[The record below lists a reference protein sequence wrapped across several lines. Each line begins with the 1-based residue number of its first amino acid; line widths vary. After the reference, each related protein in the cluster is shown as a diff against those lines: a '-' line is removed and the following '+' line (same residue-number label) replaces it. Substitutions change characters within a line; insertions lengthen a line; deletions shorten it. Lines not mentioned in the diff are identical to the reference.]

1 MIHRI
6 IAAVFGLTPMVV
18 TFVLSAWFIPAFLLA
33 LSGNQPVLSDDLPT
47 AGRLWMFNLVAIAME
62 LTDLRKR
69 SGRQIAALYQKMASR
84 TAKAVYAVLNAV
96 SLAIFCVWQ
105 ALG

>member
-1 MIHRI
+1 MRQRV

-33 LSGNQPVLSDDLPT
+33 LFGNQQVLSGELPT

-69 SGRQIAALYQKMASR
+69 SGRAFAELHLRLMPLPSKLAY
-84 TAKAVYAVLNAV
+84 VVCNAV
-96 SLAIFCVWQ
+96 SAAIFMAWM
-105 ALG
+105 AR